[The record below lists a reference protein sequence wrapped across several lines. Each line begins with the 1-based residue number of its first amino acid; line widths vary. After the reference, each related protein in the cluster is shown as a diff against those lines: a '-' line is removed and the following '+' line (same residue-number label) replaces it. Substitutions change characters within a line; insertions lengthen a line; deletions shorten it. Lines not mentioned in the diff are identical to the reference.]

1 MFGRDVILLSLWGLS
16 ALDLAVVAFY
26 FAAILGIALWVA
38 KWSDSREGYF
48 MAGRRFGK
56 LVQTFAAFGQATSVE
71 HVTTTTTIVNAN
83 GASGIL
89 AVLAGGLINLPLF
102 WMTSPWYRRLRLL
115 TLGDFFEER
124 YSSRRMAAF
133 YALCQCIYFVFIAAI
148 GLLAMSK
155 TIAAITVKPE
165 SALTVVERVEYG
177 QALERE
183 TLEAADFSQL
193 TTAQQAR
200 LSELQVLNPK
210 KEHSYVSREALIYVV
225 AGVTLVYASIGGVAA
240 AFLVDLLQGAFILL
254 LSVLLIPFA
263 MAKINALHGTTG
275 ALGAFEV
282 MHRSLPAS
290 FLEIWGS
297 PALIEFTWYWI
308 LSFSVMVVVTTAVQ
322 ANQMTACGTAK
333 DDYTARYGFV
343 AGVLLKRYSTVMWG
357 GVALLTLVLYGGSV
371 SDPDYV
377 WGHATRDL
385 LGPLGIGAVG
395 LMLASL
401 IAALMSSM
409 SAFMLTGA
417 ALVTNNVFK
426 PMFPDRSETYYVN
439 AGRLF
444 GLLYIAV
451 SAHYATQATGIFSLY
466 KLTMMFNCIPAA
478 AFWLGMVWRRANAVG
493 AWVSMGVMFVATVV
507 LPFVLPLV
515 PGVRSS
521 EYLLK
526 TTHATRVVRTY
537 AATETDVRQRA
548 EAIARWDA
556 AAPDDRPAI
565 VRPVPLTTGERF
577 EKEVLLP
584 KKSIFWSDELEQ
596 SGGVVSGRGYLKVEL
611 VALDWLGWDLSRNSY
626 SLNETLTFLFRTIL
640 PFLVVMLCSRFG
652 RPDEGAQLDQ
662 FFGKM
667 LTPVVGSAANDVR
680 EMELTRA
687 DPHRLD
693 HLKIWPASNW
703 EFRRWDREDWVG
715 VVGSCVAAASVVA
728 LLVGLV
734 SLGG

>member
-1 MFGRDVILLSLWGLS
+1 
-16 ALDLAVVAFY
+16 
-26 FAAILGIALWVA
+26 
-38 KWSDSREGYF
+38 

-71 HVTTTTTIVNAN
+71 HVTTTTTIVTAN

-124 YSSRRMAAF
+124 FSSRRMAAF
-133 YALCQCIYFVFIAAI
+133 YALCQCMYFVFIAAI

-165 SALTVVERVEYG
+165 SALTAIERVEYA

-183 TLEAADFSQL
+183 RLEAADFAQL
-193 TTAQQAR
+193 TDAQQAR
-200 LSELQVLNPK
+200 LSELQSLNPR
-210 KEHSYVSREALIYVV
+210 KEHSYIRRDALIYVV
-225 AGVTLVYASIGGVAA
+225 AAVTLIYASIGGVAA
-240 AFLVDLLQGAFILL
+240 AFLIDLLQGAFIIL

-263 MAKINALHGTTG
+263 MMKINAIHGTTG
-275 ALGAFEV
+275 VLGAFET

-308 LSFSVMVVVTTAVQ
+308 LSFSAMVVVTTAVQ

-417 ALVTNNVFK
+417 ALVTNNLFR
-426 PMFPDRSETYYVN
+426 PLFPDRSEAYYVN

-444 GLLYIAV
+444 GVLYILV
-451 SAHYATQATGIFSLY
+451 SAYYATQAAGIFSLY

-478 AFWLGMVWRRANAVG
+478 AFWLGMSWRRANAVG

-507 LPFVLPLV
+507 LPFAVPLV

-521 EYLLK
+521 EYLRK
-526 TTHATRVVRTY
+526 TTQATRVVRTY
-537 AATETDVRQRA
+537 VATDMDVRLRA

-556 AAPDDRPAI
+556 TAPDQRPGTA
-565 VRPVPLTTGERF
+565 RPLPLTTGESF

-584 KKSIFWSDELEQ
+584 RKSIFWADELQQE
-596 SGGVVSGRGYLKVEL
+596 GDTVVGRGYLKVEL
-611 VALDWLGWDLSRNSY
+611 VALDWLGWDLSTNSY
-626 SLNETLTFLFRTIL
+626 SLNETLTFVFRTIL
-640 PFLVVMLCSRFG
+640 PFVVVILCSRLG
-652 RPDEGAQLDQ
+652 RRDDDARLDQ

-667 LTPVVGSAANDVR
+667 LTPAVGSPADDAR
-680 EMELTRA
+680 EMEVTRA
-687 DPHRLD
+687 NPHRFD

-715 VVGSCVAAASVVA
+715 VLGSCAAAASVVA
-728 LLVGLV
+728 LLVVLV
-734 SLGG
+734 NLGR